1 MKDPRR
7 ELDTAATAFQVDQLQ
22 DYIRRGGSAARWFQS
37 KDLEPADC
45 RAIRD
50 ELRRREQARTA

>member
-7 ELDTAATAFQVDQLQ
+7 ELDRESVAYQVDQLQ
-22 DYIRRGGSAARWFQS
+22 DYIRRGGSVARWFQS

-45 RAIRD
+45 RVIRD
-50 ELRRREQARTA
+50 ELRRRERARTA